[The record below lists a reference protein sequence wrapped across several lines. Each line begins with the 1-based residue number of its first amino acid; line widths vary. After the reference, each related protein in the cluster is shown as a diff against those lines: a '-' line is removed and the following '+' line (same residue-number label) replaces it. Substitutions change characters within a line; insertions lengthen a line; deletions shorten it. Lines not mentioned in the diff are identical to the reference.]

1 MKNLVKIAFVFALAV
16 IVFAACSKDQKCVN
30 WLEGQWTI
38 SKIEVT
44 DSNNFTV
51 NVFDEL
57 ALLGG
62 TITGTMDFT
71 KYSVKNDENGNAT
84 IITVASILGQTERDT
99 TNFEYKIQDDC
110 ETVWLKESGA
120 TTGETSTI
128 EEASKSK
135 MVFSSY
141 DATEKATTRI
151 TIEK

>member
-1 MKNLVKIAFVFALAV
+1 MKNLVKVAFVFAMAV
-16 IVFAACSKDQKCVN
+16 IVLAACSKDQKCVN

-44 DSNNFTV
+44 DSNGVTENL
-51 NVFDEL
+51 FDQL
-57 ALLGG
+57 AVLGG
-62 TITGTMDFT
+62 SITGTMDFT

-84 IITVASILGQTERDT
+84 IITVATVLGQTERDT
-99 TNFEYKIQDDC
+99 TNFDYRIEDDC

-120 TTGETSTI
+120 STGETSTI
-128 EEASKSK
+128 DEASKSK

-141 DATEKATTRI
+141 DETEKATTRI